1 MISILL
7 WLIGIMLNS

>member
-1 MISILL
+1 MISILQ